1 VEKRLLGESGLNVS
15 VLGLG
20 CWPLGGGLGWENQ
33 DERDSLATI
42 HAALERG
49 INFFDTAEGYN
60 EGHSEELLGKALHG
74 RRDRALIATKILPV
88 NADPATL
95 RAHCEAS
102 LRRLQTDYVD
112 LYQVHW
118 PITDCSV
125 EEAFAA
131 LRALQAEGKVRAIG
145 VSNYGLQQLTQVLA
159 TGTPIASNQVCY
171 NLLCRAVETG
181 IMPLCREHNIGL
193 IAYMALMQGLLT
205 GKYAT
210 ADDVPPFRA
219 RTRHF
224 SRTRPGTRHG
234 EEGAEAETFQALA
247 RIRRVAEGLGVSMAH
262 LAVAWIIVRS
272 GICCVLVGS
281 RTPAQLDDNVAAAQ
295 LKLSPE
301 VIAELDQATEV
312 LRLKLGPNADYW
324 QGGEQTRVH

>member
-102 LRRLQTDYVD
+102 LRCLQTDYVD

-145 VSNYGLQQLTQVLA
+145 VSNHGLQQLTQVLA

-281 RTPAQLDDNVAAAQ
+281 RTPAQLGDNMAAAQ

-301 VIAELDQATEV
+301 IIAELEQATEV

>member
-1 VEKRLLGESGLNVS
+1 MEKRLLGESGLNVS

>member
-1 VEKRLLGESGLNVS
+1 MEKRLLGESGLNVS

-145 VSNYGLQQLTQVLA
+145 VSNHGPQQLAQVLT
-159 TGTPIASNQVCY
+159 TGTPITSNQICY

-193 IAYMALMQGLLT
+193 ITYMALMQGLLT

-247 RIRRVAEGLGVSMAH
+247 RIRCVAEGLGVSMAH

-281 RTPAQLDDNVAAAQ
+281 RTPAQLGDNMAAAQ

-301 VIAELDQATEV
+301 IIAELEQATEV

-324 QGGEQTRVH
+324 QGGEQTRVR

>member
-145 VSNYGLQQLTQVLA
+145 VSNHGPQQLAQVLT
-159 TGTPIASNQVCY
+159 TGTPVTSNQICY

-193 IAYMALMQGLLT
+193 ITYMALMQGLLT

-247 RIRRVAEGLGVSMAH
+247 RIRCVAEGLGVSMAH

-281 RTPAQLDDNVAAAQ
+281 RTPAQLGDNMAAAQ

-301 VIAELDQATEV
+301 IIAELEQATEV

-324 QGGEQTRVH
+324 QGGEQTRVR

>member
-1 VEKRLLGESGLNVS
+1 MEKRLLGESGLSVS

-102 LRRLQTDYVD
+102 LRCLQTDYVD

-145 VSNYGLQQLTQVLA
+145 VSNHGLQQLTQVLA

-247 RIRRVAEGLGVSMAH
+247 RIRCVAEGLGVSMAH

-281 RTPAQLDDNVAAAQ
+281 RTPAQLGDNMAAAQ

-301 VIAELDQATEV
+301 IIAELEQATEV